1 MDHELVSFTGI
12 TSAIIIGLIL
22 GLRHSLD
29 GDHIVAVSTMARDF
43 KSYFRTLWVGFSWG
57 LGHSTPLII
66 ISILVFSFKGK
77 ILEIYQPISS
87 YFEIL
92 VSLMLIF
99 LGIQVFWNLFNGN
112 LHVHKHNHDG
122 IDHTHIHNSHKHELK
137 NEIIKKNHKHYLFKN
152 ILPFFRP
159 KSYIIGVIHGL
170 AGSAAVL
177 LTIIPKL
184 PNIYTGLLY
193 VIFFC
198 LGTIFSMTVMT
209 FILSTPFIFTSKS
222 NIFGNFFISIAG
234 IFSIFLGLALGSD
247 LIFETEFTSFL
258 WY

>member
-1 MDHELVSFTGI
+1 MHHELVSLTGI
-12 TSAIIIGLIL
+12 TSAIIIGLFL

-43 KSYFRTLWVGFSWG
+43 KSYFRTLWIGFSWG

-66 ISILVFSFKGK
+66 IAILVFSFKEK
-77 ILEIYQPISS
+77 ILEIYNPISS

-92 VSLMLIF
+92 VSIMLIF
-99 LGIQVFWNLFNGN
+99 LGIQVFWNLFKGN

-122 IDHTHIHNSHKHELK
+122 IDHTHVHNSHSHKLK
-137 NEIIKKNHKHYLFKN
+137 NEIIKNNHKHYFFNNL
-152 ILPFFRP
+152 LPFFRP

-177 LTIIPKL
+177 LTIIPQL
-184 PNIYTGLLY
+184 PNIYTGLIY
-193 VIFFC
+193 VLFFC
-198 LGTIFSMTVMT
+198 AGTIFSMTIMT
-209 FILSTPFIFTSKS
+209 FILSTPFILSSKS
-222 NIFGNFFISIAG
+222 DVFGKFFISIAG
-234 IFSIFLGLALGSD
+234 IFSIVLGLALGSD
-247 LIFETEFTSFL
+247 LILETTFTSIL